1 MSNAEPLHSAIA
13 IDGPAASG
21 KSTVARELAKR
32 LGLIMV
38 NSGEMYRAVTLAVVE
53 AGIDPRDRS
62 SVAGF
67 LLGLDISCI
76 VVNGHS
82 RILLSGSYPGEALRS
97 DAVNAAVSDVAAVP
111 EVRERLVATQRALL
125 KDGDL
130 VMEGRDIGSVVFPQ
144 TRYKIYI
151 EASEAVRR
159 QRRAAE
165 GVVDAVADRDRQDTA
180 RKASPLVVAEG
191 AAVVDSSDM
200 SIEDVVDTVMSILR
214 ERGWFDRGNSPEKA

>member
-1 MSNAEPLHSAIA
+1 
-13 IDGPAASG
+13 
-21 KSTVARELAKR
+21 
-32 LGLIMV
+32 
-38 NSGEMYRAVTLAVVE
+38 
-53 AGIDPRDRS
+53 
-62 SVAGF
+62 
-67 LLGLDISCI
+67 
-76 VVNGHS
+76 
-82 RILLSGSYPGEALRS
+82 
-97 DAVNAAVSDVAAVP
+97 
-111 EVRERLVATQRALL
+111 
-125 KDGDL
+125 
-130 VMEGRDIGSVVFPQ
+130 MEGRDIGSVVFPQ